1 MRTLID
7 TGLFALYLAT
17 SSFGLYKM
25 KSAGTILAVEFAA
38 GFVFYA
44 LGFLWWVV
52 LLMRLPLSVAFPLAA
67 GGLIVITQVTGHAF
81 LHEPL
86 SGMHLTG
93 VAMILAG
100 ILLVFIRA

>member
-1 MRTLID
+1 MLAD

-25 KSAGTILAVEFAA
+25 KSAGTVLTVDFAT

-44 LGFLWWVV
+44 LGFLWWVL

-67 GGLIVITQVTGHAF
+67 GGLIVLTQLIGHAF
-81 LHEPL
+81 LNEPL
-86 SGMHLTG
+86 SVMHLTG
-93 VAMILAG
+93 IGMILAG
-100 ILLVFIRA
+100 IVLIFIHA